1 MAVDGQFP
9 LVLRQPVADG
19 GHGPQDRVLF
29 LVGGQLLQA
38 SLAGQL
44 DVDAHPVAEQP
55 QLLHQLGRTAGDG
68 LGVDIPIEAVGP
80 PQQLQH
86 PAHLLHGVIGVAQHS
101 GAEKQ
106 PLDVI
111 APVKL
116 DGQPRQL
123 LRGKGGAG
131 HVVGAAV
138 DAVLA
143 VVHTAVG
150 HQHLEQ
156 GDAPPVRRKAVTNAE
171 PHRAAQHPRLPA
183 SVGPAGGTGR
193 VVFGGIG
200 ENAQLIH
207 QIHMPA
213 SSDMVFSV

>member
-68 LGVDIPIEAVGP
+68 LGVDVPIEAVWP
-80 PQQLQH
+80 SQQLQH
-86 PAHLLHGVIGVAQHS
+86 PAHPLHGVIGIAQNP
-101 GAEKQ
+101 GAEEQ
-106 PLDVI
+106 PFDIV

-123 LRGKGGAG
+123 LRGEGGAG

-143 VVHTAVG
+143 VVDAAVG

-171 PHRAAQHPRLPA
+171 PHRAAQHSRLPA
-183 SVGPAGGTGR
+183 PVGAAGGTGR

-200 ENAQLIH
+200 ENAQFIH
-207 QIHMPA
+207 QLHMLA
-213 SSDMVFSV
+213 SPVVVFPV